1 MCLLMMAAD
10 MRRVVRQNK
19 KRYSTEKRTEMMSP
33 TAGKMQT
40 AQLQGKGDD
49 AFN

>member
-19 KRYSTEKRTEMMSP
+19 KRYSTEKMKETMSP

-40 AQLQGKGDD
+40 AQLQGTGG
-49 AFN
+49 

>member
-1 MCLLMMAAD
+1 MRLLMMAAD

-19 KRYSTEKRTEMMSP
+19 KRYSTEKMTETMSP

-40 AQLQGKGDD
+40 AQLQGRDEAD
-49 AFN
+49 